1 MDPPTAAVE
10 SRRGRD
16 DPPLPTIDAAQRV
29 GNDKQRRGH
38 QSDQRNETSRVM
50 YSAPTGDFTPPG
62 MRGSHPGDDRTDL
75 VSVTV
80 LPHGETDLS
89 GYIQIH

>member
-50 YSAPTGDFTPPG
+50 YSAPTGDERHQLHSS
-62 MRGSHPGDDRTDL
+62 RGG
-75 VSVTV
+75 
-80 LPHGETDLS
+80 DLS
-89 GYIQIH
+89 MTRR

>member
-50 YSAPTGDFTPPG
+50 YSAPTGDERHQLHSS
-62 MRGSHPGDDRTDL
+62 RGDEVRR
-75 VSVTV
+75 
-80 LPHGETDLS
+80 ETDAIRISDAADSIRALPS
-89 GYIQIH
+89 HRET